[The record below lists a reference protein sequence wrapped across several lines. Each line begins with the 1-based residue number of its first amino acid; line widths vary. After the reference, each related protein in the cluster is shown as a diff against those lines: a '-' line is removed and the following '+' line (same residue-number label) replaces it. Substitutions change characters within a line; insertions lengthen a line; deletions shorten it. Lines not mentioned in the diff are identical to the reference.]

1 MTETAKELRALA
13 FIVAGIRPHWP
24 ETDIMRALSD
34 DHRDF
39 PELAIVAITA
49 AKNPTTKY
57 PAGIRTTYPGSDGC
71 QKCAQRDK
79 ATAIPALDKC
89 ERCRHL
95 TCTCNAMPMPATVR
109 DFIAEDNLLATQQV
123 PYRRRLAENPDDRE
137 SRQLLAA
144 LTERRDRLREQI
156 GATHA

>member
-1 MTETAKELRALA
+1 MSEPDKKLRALA

-24 ETDIMRALSD
+24 EPDVMRALTD

-39 PELAIVAITA
+39 PELAVAAITA
-49 AKNPTTKY
+49 AKNPATKY

-79 ATAIPALDKC
+79 ATTIPKLDKC
-89 ERCRHL
+89 QRCGHL
-95 TCTCNAMPMPATVR
+95 TCVCNATPMPPTVR
-109 DFIAEDNLLATQQV
+109 DFIAEDNLLATQQI

-137 SRQLLAA
+137 SRELLAA